1 MQAIATLDPTHEPA
15 ALNLV
20 PLHLDHAMPANGAP
34 APAGMNVVFDTVR
47 QISLWDGVPVS
58 DIPPALR
65 GQVTTSN
72 VRSDGTKGAT
82 DTGQPDDA
90 TPNA

>member
-1 MQAIATLDPTHEPA
+1 MQAFTTLDPTHEPT

-20 PLHLDHAMPANGAP
+20 PLHLDQAMPANGAP
-34 APAGMNVVFDTVR
+34 APVGVNVVFDAAR
-47 QISLWDGVPVS
+47 QITLWDGVPVS
-58 DIPPALR
+58 DIPPTLR

-72 VRSDGTKGAT
+72 VRSDGTKGAI